1 MITLRPWD
9 CRASV
14 GGTQESDLSQLQSRW
29 GTSRGLGK
37 PSLHPS
43 CRKWGFIS
51 IGGFG
56 PNQAGN
62 KPFWKCPQTGN
73 SQKASETSK
82 PFQNTVPKFPGLQ
95 LNTDIASG
103 SSSSIC
109 TQQLHTVAGGAPKAP
124 WPLCRGCWG
133 HPGKAAQSHS
143 SSAGSAG
150 APVRPQPSSQCFQ
163 TWKSLWSSGSQHSPA
178 FSFTAFGSGS
188 PRPPAGVLSPQALD
202 RELQG
207 RVALSCSR
215 NQARTS
221 QMG

>member
-82 PFQNTVPKFPGLQ
+82 PFQNTVPCRAAAEHWHRLWQQQQHLHTAAPHSGW
-95 LNTDIASG
+95 G
-103 SSSSIC
+103 SSQSSLAPVQRMLRTPWEGC
-109 TQQLHTVAGGAPKAP
+109 PEPQLQCWECRSSSEASAKLSVLPNMEIAVEFRLPAQPCFQLYSLWKWEPKATSWSFEP
-124 WPLCRGCWG
+124 
-133 HPGKAAQSHS
+133 PGP
-143 SSAGSAG
+143 G
-150 APVRPQPSSQCFQ
+150 
-163 TWKSLWSSGSQHSPA
+163 
-178 FSFTAFGSGS
+178 
-188 PRPPAGVLSPQALD
+188 
-202 RELQG
+202 
-207 RVALSCSR
+207 
-215 NQARTS
+215 
-221 QMG
+221 